1 MNQMYIDF
9 LAKELI
15 NNKLIVFV
23 GAGASIDSKLP
34 TWNNLIK
41 IFSKELNSTKEEFNY
56 DELLDIPEE
65 YYKNFGK
72 VPYYRILEDVFK
84 KEFQPNSIH
93 KALEKLEV
101 NYVITTN
108 FDTLI
113 EDALNESYD
122 YDIVKKDED
131 LAHTFSSK
139 MIIKMHGD
147 LDNKNIILK
156 KSDFENYEKKF
167 PLVST
172 FIKGLFT
179 TNTILFIGYSLS
191 DPNVKTIISWLK
203 EILKED
209 FRKVYLVD
217 YKTTDKKENKDEEI
231 INKIILPDL
240 KKKEYLGM
248 TEEKLLNNKGDLL
261 TDFLEDLVK
270 KKKEKLTEE
279 NYLIYSKLD
288 YLTEINFKKLIKNFY
303 ISFSFGNDRILNEK
317 NIEENVRNELDL
329 SEIKKYLDILVKSD
343 IKLAKNK
350 RINLMLDNTT
360 NLDIALEKQE
370 KLNEVLEY
378 ILEFDKEKFEK
389 VLSENEEI
397 NTENLVISGYVF
409 FEEYDLAREILAK
422 KLKEYQLYNNKEKI
436 LWTYFLLDIIQRLDL
451 RTHFSSEEEIN
462 LEKIY
467 NKYFKRKTILYEEI
481 INWKTLE
488 KNSKQMNKYI
498 ERARKEKNF
507 CFYGGTPLIQA
518 QFLIRDIYKFIF
530 MNGISTNFSE
540 IKDIIKKY
548 IEILFIAYKNDLQ
561 KIEKTRGEFL
571 TLDNFN
577 YYDYFFMIEL
587 SNSTLKKLFLEYNV
601 MHLSCESITLDKLIN
616 ALKNVIDMLNEKQ
629 VHFNKLMERLENI
642 LFLIYK
648 HNLKEENFERILS
661 ILVNRGKFE
670 IFYID
675 EFRYRD
681 LQNCFLGILDQNNE
695 YLSEDC
701 LNDMINKIIESKT
714 KTNNKVIGMMTYYY
728 STIISKKME
737 ITEKLKEY
745 FSINDR
751 SVEIYFLRLFESNVK
766 EKEIYK
772 IMNELKK
779 DFDLQLYIEL
789 LRFSYIEYDLNLENH
804 VITHLDNIFCKKCIE
819 NSKYASILYEFYS
832 LLENNKVSPEL
843 KLKLKNYNNE
853 NFRYYLKESKSEN
866 EWEYF
871 LDTKHFDYSKFT
883 ISDLNSF
890 TEYGIQKIIQRGK
903 ENKAFMKLIY
913 EYLKANANN
922 HILKAYLKEAF
933 KENVE

>member
-1 MNQMYIDF
+1 MNKLYIDF

-15 NNKLIVFV
+15 SNKLIIFV
-23 GAGASIDSKLP
+23 GAGASTDSKLP
-34 TWNNLIK
+34 TWNDLIK
-41 IFSKELNSTKEEFNY
+41 NFSKELGSDKEKLDY
-56 DELLDIPEE
+56 DERLDIPEE
-65 YYKNFGK
+65 YYKKFGK
-72 VPYYRILEDVFK
+72 VPYYRILEDIFK
-84 KEFQPNSIH
+84 KEFKPNSIH

-113 EDALNESYD
+113 EDALNENYD

-131 LAHTFSSK
+131 LAHTSSSK

-156 KSDFENYEKKF
+156 KSDFKNYEEKF

-191 DPNVKTIISWLK
+191 DPNVQYMISWIK
-203 EILKED
+203 KILKED

-217 YKTTDKKENKDEEI
+217 YEGSGKKENEEI

-240 KKKEYLGM
+240 KKKEYSGM
-248 TEEKLLNNKGDLL
+248 NEEELLNNKGKLL
-261 TDFLEDLVK
+261 TDFLEDLAK
-270 KKKEKLTEE
+270 QKEEKLIEE

-498 ERARKEKNF
+498 ERARKEKNS

-540 IKDIIKKY
+540 IKDIIKEY
-548 IEILFIAYKNDLQ
+548 VEILFIAYKNDLQ

-587 SNSTLKKLFLEYNV
+587 SNSTLKKLFMEYNV

-701 LNDMINKIIESKT
+701 LNNMINKIIESKT